1 MKIVLSAIEMKP
13 VYRVMRI
20 NTLVINVKL
29 YVVHVQEANVI
40 LMELVLLVH
49 LIFVL
54 MKKNGE
60 MLVMLIVITNIQNV
74 KNVLKLMENVSSAMK
89 DFMELIVI
97 KNVVIAL
104 IKNVILEESV

>member
-13 VYRVMRI
+13 VFHVIRI

-29 YVVHVQEANVI
+29 YVVHVQEVNVI
-40 LMELVLLVH
+40 LMELVLLVN
-49 LIFVL
+49 LIFAL

-60 MLVMLIVITNIQNV
+60 MLVMLIVITLIQNA
-74 KNVLKLMENVSSAMK
+74 KNVLKLMENASSAMK

-104 IKNVILEESV
+104 IKNVILEENV